1 VHHGGFFVGQ
11 GSNKTYVDEK
21 INWFDHV
28 EVDTWSPLLI
38 DDLVRELNYPKN
50 PCLSVYW
57 LLPGKTL
64 SNGLRLIY
72 SDSDTLVM
80 ASLVHKEKNFVL
92 YLVDSISSL
101 NWDDIVANPVC
112 SLPKVISPMKNHNV
126 DDNQGDRYDDEAQP
140 ADAYQVGVDDDQGD
154 LEDGSEEDPDF
165 VDSDNE
171 VAANDEDLFEFVDVQ
186 EGTKMITN
194 GQKNDDKGKQK
205 INNGESDNDMS
216 TDEDVL
222 ELPNSDGE
230 GEDRVR
236 FQSFRQQ
243 DTRNP
248 MFKVGQM
255 FASPELL
262 RQAITEYSLKQR
274 VEIKMPRNERKR
286 IKAHCEAGCPWNL
299 YASVDSRSN
308 GMVIKSYYGQHS
320 CQKKWVLK
328 RCTSRWLANNYLES
342 LRADQNM
349 TLTNFSR
356 IVQKE
361 WNLTPSRSKL
371 ARARRLAMKQVL
383 GDEEEQYKLLWSYG
397 HEIRRSNPGSTFFVH
412 LEGNIFS
419 TLYMSLDACKRGFLT
434 ACRPIICLDGCHIK
448 TKFGGQILT
457 AVGIDPNDCIYP
469 IAIAIVEVESLATWK
484 WFLETL
490 KNDLGIQ
497 NTYPWTIMT
506 DKQKVCHPLWCIFC
520 TRLVF
525 YVDTQTH
532 TGLDF
537 RVLFQQFSRCSLTQ
551 SIGSVLG
558 TFIPI
563 SSITSKERI

>member
-1 VHHGGFFVGQ
+1 MHDGGFFVGQ

-28 EVDTWSPLLI
+28 EVDTWSPLSI

-92 YLVDSISSL
+92 YLIDSISSL
-101 NWDDIVANPVC
+101 NWDDIVANPVY

-171 VAANDEDLFEFVDVQ
+171 VAANDEDLFEFVDAQ

-243 DTRNP
+243 DMRNP

-286 IKAHCEAGCPWNL
+286 IKAH
-299 YASVDSRSN
+299 
-308 GMVIKSYYGQHS
+308 
-320 CQKKWVLK
+320 KKPYI
-328 RCTSRWLANNYLES
+328 S
-342 LRADQNM
+342 
-349 TLTNFSR
+349 
-356 IVQKE
+356 
-361 WNLTPSRSKL
+361 
-371 ARARRLAMKQVL
+371 
-383 GDEEEQYKLLWSYG
+383 G
-397 HEIRRSNPGSTFFVH
+397 IRTIH
-412 LEGNIFS
+412 
-419 TLYMSLDACKRGFLT
+419 FL
-434 ACRPIICLDGCHIK
+434 
-448 TKFGGQILT
+448 
-457 AVGIDPNDCIYP
+457 
-469 IAIAIVEVESLATWK
+469 
-484 WFLETL
+484 
-490 KNDLGIQ
+490 
-497 NTYPWTIMT
+497 
-506 DKQKVCHPLWCIFC
+506 
-520 TRLVF
+520 
-525 YVDTQTH
+525 
-532 TGLDF
+532 
-537 RVLFQQFSRCSLTQ
+537 
-551 SIGSVLG
+551 
-558 TFIPI
+558 
-563 SSITSKERI
+563 SSIS